1 MSERFKLVTD
11 HAGADDWAYD
21 PYGTAMGLAF
31 DICEVLDAADI
42 EGDITPELF
51 SQWEYR
57 PSPCVTVP
65 SLETIAAQG
74 EDADSF
80 GAMCLPQAVIDGDVT
95 QADLIY
101 AGNVMHRYT
110 ALLIAAGRDY

>member
-1 MSERFKLVTD
+1 MSARFKLVTD
-11 HAGADDWAYD
+11 HAGADDWACD

-31 DICEVLDAADI
+31 DICEVLNASDI
-42 EGDITPELF
+42 EGDVTPPLF
-51 SQWEYR
+51 SQWQYS
-57 PSPCVTVP
+57 PSPHVTVP

-74 EDADSF
+74 EDSDSY
-80 GAMCLPQAVIDGDVT
+80 GAVYLAQALIDGDVS

-110 ALLIAAGRDY
+110 ALLTAAGRDY